1 MLKLLNNTLGKIV
14 RTIQSMLIR
23 PREKSVLDFMLENA
37 KKESAIF
44 AKENFAEAVI
54 FGQREELFYYVIESY
69 RLNSTNTVIFEFGV
83 FEGES
88 INLLSKLCP
97 QAKIYGFDSFEGLQ
111 ENMSGYSL
119 IKGHFN
125 LLGVLPKVGKNVSLV
140 KGWYKDTIKEFLVET
155 DLKRVSLLHLDSD
168 TYESTIFVLENL
180 SDLIKPGTVLI
191 FDDFFGIIGWENHG
205 PKAWAEFSNSK
216 ELNYKY
222 IGFTNMQ
229 VAIEIL

>member
-1 MLKLLNNTLGKIV
+1 M
-14 RTIQSMLIR
+14 
-23 PREKSVLDFMLENA
+23 
-37 KKESAIF
+37 ESAVF
-44 AKENFAEAVI
+44 ARQNFTEAVI
-54 FGQREELFYYVIESY
+54 FGQREELFNYVIDSY
-69 RLNSTNTVIFEFGV
+69 HLDSTSTVIFEFGV

-88 INLLSKLCP
+88 INFLSSRCP
-97 QAKIYGFDSFEGLQ
+97 QSRIFGFDSFEGLQ

-119 IKGHFN
+119 VKGHFN
-125 LLGVLPKVGKNVSLV
+125 LLGVLPKVGKNVVLI
-140 KGWYKDTIKEFLVET
+140 KGWYKDTISEFLMET
-155 DLKRVSLLHLDSD
+155 GFKKVSLLHLDSD

-180 SDLIKPGTVLI
+180 SDLIHPGTVLI

-216 ELNYKY
+216 RLSYKY